1 LVPFSATARSLFAD
15 YEQTIID
22 RQNAMDQAVLA
33 DMMNRSREIAM
44 RLSLIV
50 AHSLGEREI
59 NEIAAQ
65 WAIDYVDFYLRQ
77 TLEAMAVNI
86 SEGGTDEIRKKI
98 AQAIQDAGSAGLK
111 ISELIKN
118 VPKLGN
124 LKKHERDG
132 ALAMVC
138 EDFPVERLVQTP
150 EGGKGRPAIIHRWI
164 GEA

>member
-1 LVPFSATARSLFAD
+1 
-15 YEQTIID
+15 
-22 RQNAMDQAVLA
+22 MDHLALA

-50 AHSLGEREI
+50 AHSMGEKEI

-77 TLEAMAVNI
+77 TLSAMQINI

-98 AQAIQDAGSAGLK
+98 AAAIEKAGTAGLK
-111 ISELIKN
+111 MNELIKL

-138 EDFPVERLVQTP
+138 EDFPVERLQQP
-150 EGGKGRPAIIHRWI
+150 PNGKAGRPSIIHRWI
-164 GEA
+164 GDA